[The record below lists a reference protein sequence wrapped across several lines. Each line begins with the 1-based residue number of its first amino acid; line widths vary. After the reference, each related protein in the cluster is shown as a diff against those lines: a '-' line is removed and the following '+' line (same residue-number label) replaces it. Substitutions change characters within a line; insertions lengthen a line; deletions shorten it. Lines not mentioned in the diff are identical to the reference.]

1 MTHLAIAA
9 LQLELSG
16 EDNVDLLLDEID
28 RTARR
33 FPWVQMIVLGELNVT
48 GPLTSFAV
56 ALPGDVENRFK
67 DAARRN
73 GVWLIPGSMFERHG
87 GHIYNTA
94 SVIDP
99 DGAVVLRYRK
109 QFPFCPYE
117 QGVSPGDSFA
127 VFDVP
132 GAGRVGLTICYDMW
146 FPETVRTLAWM
157 GAEIVV
163 CPTMTNTI
171 DRDVELAIAR
181 SNAATNQ
188 LYFVSV
194 NAAGRYGVGQSI
206 VVGPDGAVI
215 HKAGSAREVIA
226 VDLDC
231 GLVRRVRERGMHGLG
246 QTLKSF
252 RDSKLAFPPYGGGR
266 SEFLDQLGPLKLPGR
281 PGRE

>member
-1 MTHLAIAA
+1 MTYLAVAG

-16 EDNVDLLLDEID
+16 EDNVELMLDEID

-33 FPWVQMIVLGELNVT
+33 FPWVQMIVLGELNVH
-48 GPLTSFAV
+48 GPRTSFAA
-56 ALPGDVENRFK
+56 ALPSDVENRFR
-67 DAARRN
+67 DAARKN
-73 GVWLIPGSMFERHG
+73 AVWLIPGSMFELESGR
-87 GHIYNTA
+87 IFNTA
-94 SVIDP
+94 PVINP
-99 DGAVVLRYRK
+99 DGELVLRYRK

-117 QGVSPGDSFA
+117 QGVSAGDSFA

-132 GAGRVGLTICYDMW
+132 GAGRVGLMICYDMW

-157 GAEIVV
+157 GAEIVI

-215 HKAGSAREVIA
+215 HRAGTAREVIA
-226 VDLDC
+226 VELDC
-231 GLVRRVRERGMHGLG
+231 GHVRRVRERGMHGLG

-252 RDSKLAFPPYGGGR
+252 RDSELRFPPYGGSR
-266 SEFLDQLGPLKLPGR
+266 SEHLDRLGPLKLPGSPR
-281 PGRE
+281 RD